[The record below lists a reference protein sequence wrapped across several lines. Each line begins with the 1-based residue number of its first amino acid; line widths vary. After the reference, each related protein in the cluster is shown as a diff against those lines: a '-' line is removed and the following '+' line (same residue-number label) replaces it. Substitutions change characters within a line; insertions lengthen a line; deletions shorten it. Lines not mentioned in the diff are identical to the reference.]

1 MFIDWFGKKK
11 ESLSESS
18 RDSLKNIPDGLWIKC
33 PQCNQIIYSKDWLES
48 YKVCIK
54 CGYHSQLSA
63 HERIKLLAD
72 ENSFKETDENIVSYD
87 ILGFQDTKPYTQRL
101 LEAQTETNLKEAVV
115 TGSALIENIPVNL
128 IVMDFRFIGGS
139 MGSVV
144 GEKVTRII
152 ERSVEKE
159 VPLISIIASGGARMQ
174 EGLISLFQMAK
185 TSAAIARLHSAK
197 IPYICILTH
206 PSTAGVLASFGSL
219 GDIIIAEP
227 GALIGFAG
235 PRVIEQTIKQK
246 LPEGFQKAEFVLQH
260 GMIDMV
266 VERKKLKSTVGLLLR
281 LLWRKK

>member
-1 MFIDWFGKKK
+1 MDWLSKKK
-11 ESLSESS
+11 ENTSESKKPIFS
-18 RDSLKNIPDGLWIKC
+18 DIPDGLWVKC
-33 PQCNQIIYSKDWLES
+33 PQCNQIIYSKDWLEN

-54 CGYHSQLSA
+54 CGFHSQLTA
-63 HERIKLLAD
+63 YEKIALLTD
-72 ENSFKETDENIVSYD
+72 EKTFKETDESIVSFD
-87 ILGFQDTKPYTQRL
+87 VLGFHDTKPYSQRL
-101 LEAQTETNLKEAVV
+101 QETQAETGLKEAVI
-115 TGSALIENIPVNL
+115 TGLASIEGISVNL

-144 GEKVTRII
+144 GEKVTRAI
-152 ERSVEKE
+152 ERSIDMRL
-159 VPLISIIASGGARMQ
+159 PLISVIASGGARMQ

-185 TSAAIARLHSAK
+185 TSSAIARLDREK

-246 LPEGFQKAEFVLQH
+246 LPAGFQKSEFVLQH
-260 GMIDMV
+260 GMIDVV
-266 VERKKLKSTVGLLLR
+266 VERKKLKSTVSLLLR

>member
-1 MFIDWFGKKK
+1 MFMDWLSKKK
-11 ESLSESS
+11 ESAE
-18 RDSLKNIPDGLWIKC
+18 LKKSIFNNIPDGLWVKC
-33 PQCNQIIYSKDWLES
+33 PQCNQIIYSKDWLEN

-54 CGYHSQLSA
+54 CGYHSQLTFY
-63 HERIKLLAD
+63 ERIALLTD
-72 ENSFKETDENIVSYD
+72 EGSFKETDENIISFD
-87 ILGFQDTKPYTQRL
+87 ILGFHDTKSYSQRL
-101 LEAQTETNLKEAVV
+101 MEAQLETNLKEAVI
-115 TGSALIENIPVNL
+115 TGFASIEKIPVNL

-144 GEKVTRII
+144 GEKVTRVI
-152 ERSVEKE
+152 ERSIDMKL
-159 VPLISIIASGGARMQ
+159 PLISVIASGGARMQ

-185 TSAAIARLHSAK
+185 TSSAIGRLDKEK
-197 IPYICILTH
+197 ILYICILTH

-246 LPEGFQKAEFVLQH
+246 LPANFQKAEFVLQH
-260 GMIDMV
+260 GMIDTV
-266 VERKKLKSTVGLLLR
+266 VERKKLKSTVALILR

>member
-1 MFIDWFGKKK
+1 MFMDWFSKKK
-11 ESLSESS
+11 EAFK
-18 RDSLKNIPDGLWIKC
+18 DIPDGLWIKC
-33 PQCNQIIYSKDWLES
+33 PQCNQIIYSKDWIEN

-54 CGYHSQLSA
+54 CGYHSQLTA
-63 HERIKLLAD
+63 YERIELLTD
-72 ENSFKETDENIVSYD
+72 ENSFKETDENIMSYD
-87 ILGFQDTKPYTQRL
+87 ILGFQDIKPYTQRL
-101 LEAQTETNLKEAVV
+101 LEAQTETGLKEAVV

-152 ERSVEKE
+152 EKSIEKE
-159 VPLISIIASGGARMQ
+159 VPLISVIASGGARMQ

-185 TSAAIARLHSAK
+185 TSAAIAKLDRAR